1 MLTHHVVDVERPKGV
16 VVLLHGYASSASDL
30 SPFASALG
38 LDLRFVFPE
47 APLEVSRGRGW
58 WSIDE
63 EASAPDRLQG
73 PRDLSTLEPEAIAEL
88 RARVGELLDHVALP
102 GLPLV
107 IGGFSQGA
115 MLACDFALH
124 DPRALAGLVLLS
136 GARIRATA
144 WAPRFAARRGLPVF
158 ASHGRADDDLSFDA
172 AAALASDLEAGGMAV
187 TFFPFDGGHEVP
199 LVAWRALKKFLRA
212 VSGA

>member
-1 MLTHHVVDVERPKGV
+1 MLTHHVVDVDRPKGV

-47 APLEVSRGRGW
+47 APHALVRGRGW

-63 EASAPDRLQG
+63 EARARDRAVG
-73 PRDLSTLEPEAIAEL
+73 PRDLSALDPPTIAEL
-88 RARVGELLDHVALP
+88 RARVGELLDHVTLP

-115 MLACDFALH
+115 MLACDVALH
-124 DPRALAGLVLLS
+124 DPRAFAGLVLLS
-136 GARIRATA
+136 GARIRATE
-144 WAPRFAARRGLPVF
+144 WAPRLSSRRGLPVF
-158 ASHGRADDDLSFDA
+158 VSHGRSDDDLSFDA
-172 AAALASDLEAGGMAV
+172 AAALAKELETGGLAV